1 MLEVHHEGPSAE
13 PAETK
18 NLGGKLIPEAS
29 GQDWKGNRAGES
41 RDSRYVGF
49 ARQRSRQ
56 KAA

>member
-29 GQDWKGNRAGES
+29 GQD
-41 RDSRYVGF
+41 
-49 ARQRSRQ
+49 
-56 KAA
+56 